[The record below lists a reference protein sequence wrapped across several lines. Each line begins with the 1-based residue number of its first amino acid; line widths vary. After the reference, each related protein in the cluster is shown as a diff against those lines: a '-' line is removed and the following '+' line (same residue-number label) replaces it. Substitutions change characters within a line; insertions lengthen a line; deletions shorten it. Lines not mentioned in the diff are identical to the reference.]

1 MSTKLLN
8 EINQGKVLE
17 RVLSLLIEEYLSQT
31 QEETLD
37 LKQEI
42 FASIVA

>member
-8 EINQGKVLE
+8 EINQGKILK
-17 RVLSLLIEEYLSQT
+17 RVLSLLIGEYPSQI